1 MNLNSTEIEMLR
13 LLAEGKSTDEI
24 ADELHYSP
32 STIPSKMYKL
42 YHKLGLDR
50 ERKEFKRILA
60 INIYNRRYGMGIQKS
75 NRRMEQEV

>member
-32 STIPSKMYKL
+32 RTIPSKMYKL
-42 YHKLGLDR
+42 YHKLGLDG
-50 ERKEFKRILA
+50 EHQGVKRVLA
-60 INIYNRRYGMGIQKS
+60 IDIYHRRYGRS
-75 NRRMEQEV
+75 VRDVV